1 VRRQWID
8 LGAVCYTRSP
18 MVRINRVTTGRGDD
32 GETDLAS
39 GERVP
44 KDGSRIEAYGTV
56 DEANAAIGL
65 VRELL
70 AAGKPVGEP
79 RAEIEALL
87 VRLQNELFNLGSEL
101 ATTADKLRSNQPVIQ
116 PRHVESL
123 EEATER
129 WNADLPELR
138 SFVLPGGGTVGA
150 ALHVARTV
158 ARRAER
164 AALRLSREQ
173 AVGKSALLYLNRLS
187 DLLFV
192 LGRAVSHAYGE
203 PEPLW
208 QPEKT

>member
-1 VRRQWID
+1 MV
-8 LGAVCYTRSP
+8 T
-18 MVRINRVTTGRGDD
+18 VRINKVTTKRGDD
-32 GETDLAS
+32 GATDLAS

-44 KDGSRIEAYGTV
+44 KDGARIEAYGAV
-56 DEANAAIGL
+56 DEANAAIAL
-65 VRELL
+65 ARELL
-70 AAGKPVGEP
+70 AAQKPVGEP
-79 RAEIEALL
+79 RAEVEALL

-101 ATTADKLRSNQPVIQ
+101 ATTAGAIRPSQPVIE
-116 PRHVESL
+116 PRHVEAL

-129 WNADLPELR
+129 WNAGLPELR
-138 SFVLPGGGTVGA
+138 SFILPGGGTGGA
-150 ALHVARTV
+150 ALHVARTI

-164 AALRLSREQ
+164 AALRLSREE
-173 AVGKSALLYLNRLS
+173 AVGRSALLYLNRLS